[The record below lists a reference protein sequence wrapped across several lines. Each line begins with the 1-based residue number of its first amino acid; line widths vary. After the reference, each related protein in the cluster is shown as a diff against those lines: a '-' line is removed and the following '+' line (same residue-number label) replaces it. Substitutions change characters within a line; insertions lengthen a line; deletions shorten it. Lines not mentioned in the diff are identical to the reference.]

1 MRRQWRSVWVL
12 LVLIA
17 TIAIPA
23 DAQENPENEL
33 GTWFIYNGTLR
44 FSDRWSLFT
53 DGQLR
58 LWEPIGNL
66 EEVLLRAA
74 GHYDINPKMTVGL
87 GVLHTNVWPFEGS
100 AGDGRTRSEDR
111 IYQQFVYRHRWGRA
125 FVEHRFRFEQR
136 WLDYFY
142 ETEFATRERYRFQ
155 ITFPI
160 NNTKLVPGT
169 NFVNIYNE
177 FFVNQGGEPSLEQNR
192 LYAAWGRKFTH
203 QATLQ
208 LGLLWQH
215 RSPGDFFR
223 LQVFYT
229 HNFDFR

>member
-1 MRRQWRSVWVL
+1 MAKRLGSVGADRDDRDPGSRPGESRERARHLVHLQRHPAL
-12 LVLIA
+12 LRPL
-17 TIAIPA
+17 
-23 DAQENPENEL
+23 ESL
-33 GTWFIYNGTLR
+33 H
-44 FSDRWSLFT
+44 RWSASSV
-53 DGQLR
+53 GS
-58 LWEPIGNL
+58 IGNL

-125 FVEHRFRFEQR
+125 SVEHRFRFEQR